1 MSTTKDY
8 VKWFRN
14 SAPYINAH
22 RGKTFVLMFEGEAI
36 EDPNFP
42 NIIHDIALL
51 NSLGVKLVIIHGA
64 RAQIDNRCQ
73 RYGITSKIENDIRV
87 TDKETLECVK
97 DAVGSLRSQIEALL
111 TMGLANSP
119 MHGADIRVCSGN
131 FVIAKPLGV
140 LNGTDYE
147 HTGLV
152 RRMDTDAIN
161 QQLNDN
167 GIVLLSTLGYSPTG
181 EIFNLS
187 LDDVTINTV
196 KSIEADKLICFSE
209 RQGLFDFKGNFLK
222 ECDLSSA
229 IEILPKDND
238 INGRQLINAI
248 IKSCENGINRC
259 HALSYKE
266 DGALLQE
273 LFSRDGTG
281 TLIYQDDYDQL
292 RTATI
297 NDVGGILEL
306 IEPLEEDGTLLKR
319 SREQLEMEID
329 HFIIIERD
337 GMIVSCAALFPYP
350 DIASAEIACVVTHPD
365 YRGQDRGER
374 LMSAIQMKAISM
386 QIDHL
391 FVLTTVTAHWFQE
404 QGFTESDLSALPESK
419 KELYNYQRNSKV
431 FRKTI

>member
-22 RGKTFVLMFEGEAI
+22 RGKTFVLMFDGGAI

-64 RAQIDNRCQ
+64 RNQIDERCQ
-73 RYGITSKIENDIRV
+73 RYGISSKIENNIRV
-87 TDKETLECVK
+87 TDKETLQCVK
-97 DAVGSLRSQIEALL
+97 DAVGSLRADIEALL
-111 TMGLANSP
+111 TMGVANSP
-119 MHGADIRVCSGN
+119 MHGADIRICSGN
-131 FVIAKPLGV
+131 FIIAKPLGV
-140 LNGTDYE
+140 LDGVDYE

-152 RRMDTDAIN
+152 RKIDTEGIN

-181 EIFNLS
+181 EVFNLS
-187 LDDVTINTV
+187 LDDVAIHAAKHLN
-196 KSIEADKLICFSE
+196 ADKLITFSE
-209 RQGLFDFKGNFLK
+209 KQGLVDFKGNFLK

-238 INGRQLINAI
+238 INGRQITNAI
-248 IKSCENGINRC
+248 IKSCENGIKRC
-259 HALSYKE
+259 HVLSYKE

-306 IEPLEEDGTLLKR
+306 IEPLEADGTLVKR
-319 SREQLEMEID
+319 SREQLEMEIE
-329 HFIIIERD
+329 HFVVIERD

-350 DIASAEIACVVTHPD
+350 EIASAEVACVVTHPD

-374 LMSAIQMKAISM
+374 LMSAIQMKAISQ

-404 QGFTESDLSALPESK
+404 QGFVESDLSKLPEAK
-419 KELYNYQRNSKV
+419 QQLYNFQRNSKV